1 MLYSVEENVLSRE
14 VTEGDLNCSSTVRP
28 LGGEKVQ
35 EKSVCCC
42 TATFALR
49 TDVKD
54 ARLGP

>member
-1 MLYSVEENVLSRE
+1 MLYSVEEKFIRK

-28 LGGEKVQ
+28 LGSGKVQ
-35 EKSVCCC
+35 EKSVCCS

-49 TDVKD
+49 TDVKV